1 MQNFYVIIWN
11 IHKYAHFIIIKQIAC
26 KRSFLIILNEGFM
39 ILFLRK
45 FLFTNNLK
53 IKQYSYYYI

>member
-26 KRSFLIILNEGFM
+26 KRSFLIILNEHLM
-39 ILFLRK
+39 R
-45 FLFTNNLK
+45 
-53 IKQYSYYYI
+53 